1 MSVKVEMSAFQEG
14 ILRLLA
20 AEIQEWNLEEVL
32 TVTESLR
39 IRLGLKSEQLQAAI
53 CGPFEVVIIIAGG
66 VADRDTVFD
75 AKERAEVGQQADA
88 QADTAAA
95 IDDAMAAAASLG
107 TKPATPAAHDF
118 LYAGIKHMEDRAAEY
133 DSPEGERSMAATV
146 EAFNAITGCDLNEV
160 EGWLF
165 MGVLKMVRSQQGGPF
180 KADTYEDWSAFGGLA
195 GEAAA
200 RRQRQVDAGLGEF
213 V

>member
-1 MSVKVEMSAFQEG
+1 MTVKIEMTAFQEG
-14 ILRLLA
+14 VLRLLA
-20 AEIQEWNLEEVL
+20 TEIQEWSLEEVL
-32 TVTESLR
+32 TKTEALR
-39 IRLGLKSEQLQAAI
+39 QRLGLKSEQLQAAI

-66 VADRDTVFD
+66 VADRDTVLD
-75 AKERAEVGQQADA
+75 MKERADAEADA
-88 QADTAAA
+88 HAY
-95 IDDAMAAAASLG
+95 IDRAMAEAANLHA
-107 TKPATPAAHDF
+107 KPTPLTARDF
-118 LYAGIKHMEDRAAEY
+118 LLKGIGHMEDRAVEY

-180 KADTYEDWSAFGGLA
+180 KADTYEDWAAFGGLA

-213 V
+213 A

>member
-1 MSVKVEMSAFQEG
+1 MTVKIEMTAFQEG
-14 ILRLLA
+14 VLRLLA
-20 AEIQEWNLEEVL
+20 AEIQEWSLEEVL
-32 TVTESLR
+32 TKTEALR
-39 IRLGLKSEQLQAAI
+39 QRLGLKSEQLQAAI

-66 VADRDTVFD
+66 VADRDTVLD
-75 AKERAEVGQQADA
+75 MKERADASQQADA
-88 QADTAAA
+88 NAC
-95 IDDAMAAAASLG
+95 IDRAMADAANLHA
-107 TKPATPAAHDF
+107 KPAPLTARDF
-118 LYAGIKHMEDRAAEY
+118 LLKGVGHMEDRAAEY
-133 DSPEGERSMAATV
+133 DSPDGERSMAATV

-180 KADTYEDWSAFGGLA
+180 KADTYEDWASYGGLA

-213 V
+213 A